1 LEGTVLV
8 ECQAGATICRARVG
22 EGEWEEDDIPQLSVE
37 PGRLIQCGAGRV
49 MFATGAR
56 KKKRSSALSAQDDAE
71 EDDRESSRSAQKTKE
86 QELEERTDEEQGE
99 GSDAGA
105 ATLESDEEREA
116 MTTKPEDEADARK
129 AMKNLVLRA
138 KRILEDSKR
147 KLSGKRQQ
155 ELRAF
160 AQSVRKTM
168 SKHRPNDSAAL
179 AEEDGVEAFETA
191 LAEIMT
197 KIPDDDLPTE
207 STSTTQAQT
216 TASAISND
224 PKLRDPDRV
233 DNYNAQ
239 KDAALLAAALARAR
253 ENPIDISKPYATPW
267 HPRQFMSA
275 FAFIPRYLEV
285 NQRVCSAVYLR
296 HPVARPG
303 LAEVPT
309 PFSAETM
316 GLAFNWYLRRR

>member
-1 LEGTVLV
+1 
-8 ECQAGATICRARVG
+8 
-22 EGEWEEDDIPQLSVE
+22 
-37 PGRLIQCGAGRV
+37 
-49 MFATGAR
+49 
-56 KKKRSSALSAQDDAE
+56 
-71 EDDRESSRSAQKTKE
+71 
-86 QELEERTDEEQGE
+86 
-99 GSDAGA
+99 
-105 ATLESDEEREA
+105 

-129 AMKNLVLRA
+129 AMKNLVVRA

-168 SKHRPNDSAAL
+168 SKHRPNETAAL

-197 KIPDDDLPTE
+197 KIPADDLPTE

-216 TASAISND
+216 TASAISSN
-224 PKLRDPDRV
+224 PQMRDPDRV
-233 DNYNAQ
+233 DNYNVQ
-239 KDAALLAAALARAR
+239 KDAALLSAALARAR

-316 GLAFNWYLRRR
+316 GLAFN